1 MIEGKHKYDP
11 LLVDIWSTGI
21 VLFSMIAGYLPFCDS
36 DIAVLY
42 KKILSG
48 VFKFPTWFS

>member
-48 VFKFPTWFS
+48 VFKFPAWFS